1 MTAGLA
7 WWLVLWVA
15 LSVGIYCAHRASAWT
30 WPYRIAPGAMVCL
43 SGWALSDRTLTV
55 FGIAMTAAQ
64 NPLKHYLQA
73 LVVLACAATAL
84 TVLMHR
90 RMERCACEES
100 RQ

>member
-55 FGIAMTAAQ
+55 FGVAMTAAQ
-64 NPLKHYLQA
+64 NPLKPYLPA
-73 LVVLACAATAL
+73 LVVLACSATAL

-100 RQ
+100 P